1 MSKLSLSG
9 AEIQGVIQ
17 ASVRIIHTNEAA
29 PDKVPVMEWDV
40 YLRLQHDD
48 AIPKWA
54 LAPMSADRFKKCELI
69 IHQETNETAHTWNLV
84 NAYVKIYE
92 EVEGAK
98 RQFDE
103 GEAGRFLHLIIRGQK
118 QEGTDYNGT
127 NVMTCAKGAARTDA
141 K

>member
-9 AEIQGVIQ
+9 TEIQGVLQ
-17 ASVRIIHTNEAA
+17 ASVRIVHTNEAA
-29 PDKVPVMEWDV
+29 PDKVPVMEWEI
-40 YLRLQHDD
+40 YLRLQYDD
-48 AIPKWA
+48 LIAKWA
-54 LAPMSADRFKKCELI
+54 LAPASNDRFKKCELI

-84 NAYVKIYE
+84 NAYVKVYE
-92 EVEGAK
+92 EMEGAK

-103 GEAGRFLHLIIRGQK
+103 GEAGRYLHLIIRGQK

-127 NVMTCAKGAARTDA
+127 NVMTVAKGSPRSDA

>member
-9 AEIQGVIQ
+9 AEITGVIQ
-17 ASVRIIHTNEAA
+17 ATVRIVHTNDAA
-29 PDKVPVMEWDV
+29 PDKVPVMEWELF
-40 YLRLQHDD
+40 LRLQHDD

-54 LAPMSADRFKKCELI
+54 LAPQSSDRFKKCELI
-69 IHQETNETAHTWNLV
+69 VQQETNETAHTWTLV
-84 NAYVKIYE
+84 NAYVKLYE

-103 GEAGRFLHLIIRGQK
+103 GEAGRFLRLIIRGQK
-118 QEGTDYNGT
+118 AENTDYNGT
-127 NVMTCAKGAARTDA
+127 NVMTCAKGSPRSDA